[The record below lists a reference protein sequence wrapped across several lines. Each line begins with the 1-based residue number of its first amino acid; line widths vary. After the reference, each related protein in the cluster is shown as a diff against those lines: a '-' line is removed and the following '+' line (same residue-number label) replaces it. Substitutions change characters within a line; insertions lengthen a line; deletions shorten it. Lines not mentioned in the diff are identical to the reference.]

1 MPIIT
6 DLFSVRK
13 INKIVADISIDISHD
28 KLLFWCFNRS
38 KKKEKG
44 NNKIKTWLATFLFPK
59 VDPGDTASTKLNG

>member
-1 MPIIT
+1 M
-6 DLFSVRK
+6 LEMANKKEVR
-13 INKIVADISIDISHD
+13 I
-28 KLLFWCFNRS
+28 